1 MSGSSDRP
9 PTKTT
14 NPGTTEH
21 ISPAHPRVPAVT
33 VKHPHPGRGGGA
45 DGGAARKSTARTEE
59 PTMAAG
65 CNPAVETRTGSAAF
79 EGGPKTANRP
89 TLRSLDRTR
98 WPTPGRSQRPHC
110 DRRQLLPFRR
120 WGLAMVVDLW
130 NVAVE
135 QRSWGVGFGAE
146 SPRGLSHQHEPIAA
160 GLGRLGRA
168 ATSLHRRSE
177 NGPVVVVDEDMTS
190 SPVRACQNS
199 RRAGPPAV
207 MAKQ

>member
-14 NPGTTEH
+14 NPSTTEH

-33 VKHPHPGRGGGA
+33 VKHPHPGRGGGG

-79 EGGPKTANRP
+79 EGGPKTARP

-110 DRRQLLPFRR
+110 DRRQLLPFRG

-190 SPVRACQNS
+190 SPVRGCQNS

>member
-1 MSGSSDRP
+1 MFGMSGSSDRP
-9 PTKTT
+9 PTKTRIRARLST
-14 NPGTTEH
+14 
-21 ISPAHPRVPAVT
+21 SVPADPRVPAVT
-33 VKHPHPGRGGGA
+33 VKRPHPGRGGGG

-79 EGGPKTANRP
+79 EGGPKTARP

-98 WPTPGRSQRPHC
+98 WPIPGRSQRPHC
-110 DRRQLLPFRR
+110 ESRQLLPFRG

-146 SPRGLSHQHEPIAA
+146 SPKGCHISTNQSQQGLDVWGVRQRHCTD
-160 GLGRLGRA
+160 GVRMDR
-168 ATSLHRRSE
+168 SL
-177 NGPVVVVDEDMTS
+177 S
-190 SPVRACQNS
+190 STRT
-199 RRAGPPAV
+199 
-207 MAKQ
+207 